1 VLANS
6 ADVSKGSESSGT
18 ATNVAYSRARLRIYA
33 VTELIS
39 SGLRMKLG
47 MVGCEVRRK
56 TLIASSLIEGIRLMS
71 TKLGAEGFLL
81 GGEVALI

>member
-1 VLANS
+1 M
-6 ADVSKGSESSGT
+6 ADT
-18 ATNVAYSRARLRIYA
+18 RIDVAYFLARLRIYA
-33 VTELIS
+33 VTESIS

-47 MVGCEVRRK
+47 MVGCGVRRK
-56 TLIASSLIEGIRLMS
+56 TLIASSLIDDIRLMS